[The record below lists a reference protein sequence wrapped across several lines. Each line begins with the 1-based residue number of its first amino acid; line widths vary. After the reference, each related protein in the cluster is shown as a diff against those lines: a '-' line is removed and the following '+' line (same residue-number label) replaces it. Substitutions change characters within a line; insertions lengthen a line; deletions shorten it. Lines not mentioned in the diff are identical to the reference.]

1 MPNPLFNIYFLFTD
15 GQLLKSRPPPS
26 KEDVDKVYKDA
37 EECIPR
43 LIPESLKTIIGQ
55 EFVELRFLKLHRLL
69 QQEIF
74 VKHLAFTLLEEI
86 VSVLIQKR
94 SKVRVKPKVNLPAE

>member
-1 MPNPLFNIYFLFTD
+1 MLDADIFIVEGTLV
-15 GQLLKSRPPPS
+15 KSQPPPTKDQIDQMY
-26 KEDVDKVYKDA
+26 KEA
-37 EECIPR
+37 AECIPQ

-86 VSVLIQKR
+86 ISVLIQKR
-94 SKVRVKPKVNLPAE
+94 SKVRFKSKINSVTD